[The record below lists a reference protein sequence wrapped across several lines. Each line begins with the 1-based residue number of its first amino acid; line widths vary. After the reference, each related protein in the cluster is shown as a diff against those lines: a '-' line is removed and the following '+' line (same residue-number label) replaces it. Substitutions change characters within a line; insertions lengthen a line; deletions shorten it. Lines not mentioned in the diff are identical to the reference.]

1 MALLS
6 FIGGLVNMTNK
17 ERRRWARLA
26 YRTTNDNP
34 FYTRAQ
40 FLRKRMFLAEW
51 RDKFLRMSRLSFDRM
66 EVEYHTPTNE
76 EIMDG
81 VFRCFIKLYPQSMYE
96 LSVVTEE

>member
-26 YRTTNDNP
+26 SRTTNNNP

-51 RDKFLRMSRLSFDRM
+51 KDKIFLRMRRLSFDRV
-66 EVEYHTPTNE
+66 EVEHHTPTKE
-76 EIMDG
+76 EMMDG
-81 VFRCFIKLYPQSMYE
+81 VFRCSIKLYPQYMYE
-96 LSVVTEE
+96 LSVVTE

>member
-26 YRTTNDNP
+26 SRTTNDNP
-34 FYTRAQ
+34 FYTRVQ

-51 RDKFLRMSRLSFDRM
+51 KDKFLRMSRLSIDRM
-66 EVEYHTPTNE
+66 EVEYHTPTKE
-76 EIMDG
+76 EMMDG
-81 VFRCFIKLYPQSMYE
+81 VFRCYIKLYPQDMYE
-96 LSVVTEE
+96 LSCVID